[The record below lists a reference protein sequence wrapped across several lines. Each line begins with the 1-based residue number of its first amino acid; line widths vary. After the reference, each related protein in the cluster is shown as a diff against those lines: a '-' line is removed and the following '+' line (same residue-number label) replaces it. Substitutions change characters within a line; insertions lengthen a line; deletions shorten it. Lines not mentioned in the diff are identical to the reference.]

1 MDALAKIPCDDCPEA
16 VTFPLK
22 MTVTS
27 PAATGRIRRPGR
39 VDPAALPARWFGKY
53 SMRARAGGHDR
64 RPVELDDAALRQ
76 RTVGS
81 RTRGPNFP
89 KSGVRNDQAAI
100 ESIQTVISLAGAG
113 GRYRAVTQEYNPAA
127 LRDRTVARD
136 GAGR

>member
-1 MDALAKIPCDDCPEA
+1 MDASGENPVRRLSGGSYVPVENDGDVPSRHRI
-16 VTFPLK
+16 
-22 MTVTS
+22 
-27 PAATGRIRRPGR
+27 RIRRPGR

-113 GRYRAVTQEYNPAA
+113 GRYRAVMQ
-127 LRDRTVARD
+127 D
-136 GAGR
+136 G